1 MCKERGAG
9 KSGGQK
15 RSHTIYNCFAVV
27 SFSFATF
34 SLPKKVHA
42 LFKELGLLTEETFL
56 HFSYFSILMGLIIN
70 LLVDSYHEG
79 FDSTTLAGGMVA
91 YLSE

>member
-1 MCKERGAG
+1 VCARRDGLERVEDRNEA
-9 KSGGQK
+9 
-15 RSHTIYNCFAVV
+15 IYNCFALV

-79 FDSTTLAGGMVA
+79 FDSTTLAGGMVTS
-91 YLSE
+91 LSE